1 MHGSN
6 ITRGWSALAV
16 VAVVLGGCSG
26 SGPDVKTYL
35 TPGRV
40 PEPPP
45 LLPTRYPDRYR
56 TQVVD
61 FMRTYLSN
69 PGKVKDAF
77 IGEPALKAVG
87 GTPLYVTCV
96 RYNPRNN
103 ANQYEGN
110 QSNLVV
116 FLNGKLSQFLPG
128 NPDMCNGLV
137 YQRYPE
143 LESLG
148 PP

>member
-1 MHGSN
+1 MHRPDM
-6 ITRGWSALAV
+6 TRVWPALAV

-26 SGPDVKTYL
+26 SGPGVMAYL

-40 PEPPP
+40 PDPPP
-45 LLPTRYPDRYR
+45 VVPTRYPDRYR
-56 TQVVD
+56 TQVLD

-77 IGEPALKAVG
+77 IGEPALKPVG

-96 RYNPRNN
+96 RYNARNN

-116 FLNGKLSQFLPG
+116 FLSGKLSQFLPG
-128 NPDMCNGLV
+128 NPDMCSGLV

>member
-6 ITRGWSALAV
+6 MTRGWPALAV

-45 LLPTRYPDRYR
+45 IVPTLYPDRYR
-56 TQVVD
+56 IQLVD

-96 RYNPRNN
+96 RYNSRNN

-110 QSNLVV
+110 QSNLVI
-116 FLNGKLSQFLPG
+116 FLNGQLSQFLPG
-128 NPDMCNGLV
+128 NPEMCGGLA

-143 LESLG
+143 LETMG

>member
-1 MHGSN
+1 MQGSN
-6 ITRGWSALAV
+6 RTRGWPALAV
-16 VAVVLGGCSG
+16 AAVVLGGCSG

-35 TPGRV
+35 IPGRV

-56 TQVVD
+56 AQVVD

-77 IGEPALKAVG
+77 IGEPVLKPVG

-96 RYNPRNN
+96 RYNSRNN

-110 QSNLVV
+110 QSNLVI
-116 FLNGKLSQFLPG
+116 FLNGQLSQFLPG
-128 NPDMCNGLV
+128 NSELCGGLA

-143 LESLG
+143 LETMG